1 MLFPP
6 SISNCSSA
14 ETKDII
20 IKGKWS
26 SITSAVAKTHCSSER
41 HKWMTYILT
50 LISQAMCT
58 KQNFAVFQR
67 PRRRTWEKKRRTLET
82 ASIPNPTPRP
92 LKKSIPMASPKS
104 SSTRRPCYILG
115 VHLCSSC
122 GGWAFLD
129 PPTARVQVL
138 LPPST
143 RPGGYKKDCSAL
155 EPSPVCASRV
165 ICEVTLSLV
174 PSLTLYSLF
183 NRHLGSALLHN
194 QIHKVGNWNQFLF
207 FFFFFNFVV

>member
-1 MLFPP
+1 MKQHNLSSCQNPLQFWKTQMIDIDSNPNFPSNVYEAKFC
-6 SISNCSSA
+6 SIST
-14 ETKDII
+14 TK
-20 IKGKWS
+20 KENLGK
-26 SITSAVAKTHCSSER
+26 
-41 HKWMTYILT
+41 
-50 LISQAMCT
+50 
-58 KQNFAVFQR
+58 
-67 PRRRTWEKKRRTLET
+67 KKRRTLET

-92 LKKSIPMASPKS
+92 LKQSIPMASPKS

-155 EPSPVCASRV
+155 KPSPVFASGV

-207 FFFFFNFVV
+207 FSFFFLLSILWYSGSVIVHKKV